1 MNTFF
6 QRWQQWVTAYGR
18 PVRYINH
25 ALIWLTIWTLSAA
38 TAYYGVQDKP
48 SINLAVTVL
57 IALSTLLY
65 FYLLGYFVFPAFLY
79 RFRPF
84 WLVSSLI
91 VTYWISY
98 LVNRLVFIELE
109 PYSLSATSYLS
120 RIAHMV
126 QTAGPLGCFTTIKV
140 ALWNYVLGLY
150 MVTLLLVLKSA
161 RDIIS
166 YRNRSI
172 RLEGDRLRL
181 ERDKLAL
188 EGSHLALELD
198 FLKMQI
204 SPHFLF
210 NTLNTIYARV
220 VDADEQAANQV
231 LRLAELMRYNLYEA
245 NADRIGLELEL
256 NYINDYLH
264 LEQARHAQWISVTL
278 EADDRVEQYQIA
290 PLLLNTFVENAFKHG
305 VRAGNFS
312 YVLITARMDGDT
324 LEFTVQNTLQP
335 EPRASGRKSGGVGL
349 VSVHKRLDL
358 LYPNRYVLTTGPVED
373 QYVVTLRLQLE
384 PLAVPTQ

>member
-1 MNTFF
+1 MNKFF
-6 QRWQQWVTAYGR
+6 QHWQQWFTAYSR
-18 PVRYINH
+18 PVRYIRH
-25 ALIWLTIWTLSAA
+25 ALIWLIIWILSSE
-38 TAYYGVQDKP
+38 TAHFGVQDKP
-48 SINLAVTVL
+48 SIDLAVTVL

-65 FYLLGYFVFPAFLY
+65 FYVLGYFVFPVFLY
-79 RFRPF
+79 RFRPV
-84 WLVSSLI
+84 WLVSWLI
-91 VTYWISY
+91 LTYWFSY
-98 LVNRLVFIELE
+98 LLNRLVFIELQ

-120 RIAHMV
+120 KIAHMV
-126 QTAGPLGCFTTIKV
+126 QAAGPLGCFTSIKV

-150 MVTLLLVLKSA
+150 MVTLLLVMKSA

-166 YRNRSI
+166 NRNRSI

-188 EGSHLALELD
+188 EGSHLTLELD

-256 NYINDYLH
+256 NYINDYLQ

-335 EPRASGRKSGGVGL
+335 ETRASGRKSGGVGL
-349 VSVHKRLDL
+349 VNVRKRLDL
-358 LYPNRYVLTTGPVED
+358 LYPNRYALTTGPVKD

-384 PLAVPTQ
+384 PLAVPTR